1 MAEEK
6 TISAKY
12 AEERDRA
19 EAEAREKE
27 TKALSL
33 ARALEEAIEQKAEL
47 ERVNK
52 QFRAEMEDLMSSKD
66 DVGKSVSIQ
75 LKCLGRKCHTVDT
88 VTFVLQKADASGN
101 TEESCREYWIHCEFA
116 NVMFVLHQ

>member
-75 LKCLGRKCHTVDT
+75 LKFLGRKCRTVDT
-88 VTFVLQKADASGN
+88 VTFVLQRADASGN
-101 TEESCREYWIHCEFA
+101 TE
-116 NVMFVLHQ
+116 